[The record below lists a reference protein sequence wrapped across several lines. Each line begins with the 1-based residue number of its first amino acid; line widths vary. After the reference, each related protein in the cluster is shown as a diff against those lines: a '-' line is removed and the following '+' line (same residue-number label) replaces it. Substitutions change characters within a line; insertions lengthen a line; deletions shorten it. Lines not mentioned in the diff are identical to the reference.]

1 MGKSYST
8 KTSFQLEGRLLEL
21 VVKDGYKIKGLRLAT
36 ATGEHYIKLTKEV
49 RASCRQTLTPGDW
62 VYVRGQQT
70 VEMDGTITKLKALVL
85 NKGTLDLTTT
95 AALPLPMMAVASAP
109 SQSTAASPAKPAPAQ
124 KACILVCQKS
134 DCCKRGGSAVVAALQ
149 QELSD
154 RQLDHHVT
162 IKGTGCM
169 KRCKAGPN
177 VVMPDKTRYTRIR
190 PDDITQVVDRHF
202 PTSTASAI

>member
-21 VVKDGYKIKGLRLAT
+21 VVKDGYKIKGLRLAN
-36 ATGEHYIKLTKEV
+36 ATGEHHIKLTKEA
-49 RASCRQTLTPGDW
+49 RAACRQTLTPGDW
-62 VYVRGQQT
+62 VYVRGEQT
-70 VEMDGTITKLKALVL
+70 VEMDGTVTKLKALVL
-85 NKGTLDLTTT
+85 SKGTLDLATT
-95 AALPLPMMAVASAP
+95 AALPLPMMAVASAR
-109 SQSTAASPAKPAPAQ
+109 SQLAATPPAKPAPAPT
-124 KACILVCQKS
+124 ACILVCQKS

-154 RQLDHHVT
+154 RQLDHQIT

-177 VVMPDKTRYTRIR
+177 VVMPDKTHYTRLR
-190 PDDITQVVDRHF
+190 PDDITHVVDRHF
-202 PTSTASAI
+202 PTSAASAI